1 MTTPA
6 LLFAGF
12 GVLGLLPVAAWW
24 LLRRRAGEPV
34 RAEDGVDRGRKPA
47 GVAASAPGRIEAAC
61 AEPEALLRRLHQ
73 LAFDTT
79 PADAQGDADPRH
91 AAVAGAAA
99 ALLARIEAQP
109 RYIPRRPQLLP
120 LLMRAVNDPR
130 ASLDGIAR
138 IIGQDPAL
146 SANLLRVANSPL
158 HRVRREPVESLTRA
172 ITLLGLDGLRPV
184 IAAALVQP
192 VVEGGEGAF
201 GRLPAL
207 VWEHTQLAAAA
218 ASGFARAGGEDDAFA
233 AQLLGLLQ
241 GLGAIIVVQVL
252 RDQYAR
258 QPGLAP
264 DAETVVRLL
273 EEWAAP
279 TARRI
284 AAGWGLSTRIGE
296 ALEAQRRSAMPA
308 DRLGRALR
316 AGGVAGALTLL
327 CRLGRMEDAEGFASL
342 SAFAA
347 AYGGLGDIART
358 WERLAA

>member
-1 MTTPA
+1 MTTA

-24 LLRRRAGEPV
+24 LRRRAVE
-34 RAEDGVDRGRKPA
+34 PA
-47 GVAASAPGRIEAAC
+47 GADDGAGDGRGPVAGIEANVPVEIEAG
-61 AEPEALLRRLHQ
+61 APAAKALLRRLHAT
-73 LAFDTT
+73 AFDQPP
-79 PADAQGDADPRH
+79 PADAEFADDPRH
-91 AAVAGAAA
+91 AAVADAAT
-99 ALLARIEAQP
+99 ALLARIEAEP

-120 LLMRAVNDPR
+120 QLMRAVNDPR

-201 GRLPAL
+201 GRLPTL

-218 ASGFARAGGEDDAFA
+218 ASGVARAGGEDDAFA
-233 AQLLGLLQ
+233 AQLLGLLR
-241 GLGAIIVVQVL
+241 GLGALIVVQVL

-264 DAETVVRLL
+264 DAGTVVRLL

-284 AAGWGLSTRIGE
+284 AAGWGLSARIGE
-296 ALEAQRRSAMPA
+296 ALEAQRQDAMPA

-316 AGGVAGALTLL
+316 AGGVAGALALL
-327 CRLGRMEDAEGFASL
+327 CRLGQMEDAEGFASL

-347 AYGGLGDIART
+347 AHGGLGDVARL
-358 WERLAA
+358 WERLSA